1 MIILSIN
8 GFFTAIKD
16 GAWHNIDELSDQLAI
31 STTKLVEL
39 SKFLSNRSIINY
51 DENNRKIKIKSLWSL
66 LLPEEEPDIPKTIIA
81 NFMIPPQTSIDIQST
96 RISNMSKVNVEVTL
110 RIDNKIREVAIA
122 V

>member
-1 MIILSIN
+1 MSIN

-16 GAWHNIDELSDQLAI
+16 GAWHSIDELSDQLAI
-31 STTKLVEL
+31 STTKLDEL
-39 SKFLSNRSIINY
+39 SKFLSNRGIITY
-51 DENNRKIKIKSLWSL
+51 DENNRKIKIKSLWAL
-66 LLPEEEPDIPKTIIA
+66 LLPEKQPDIPKTIIA
-81 NFMIPPQTSIDIQST
+81 NFIIPPETSIDIQST

>member
-16 GAWHNIDELSDQLAI
+16 SAWHNIDELSDQLAI

-39 SKFLSNRSIINY
+39 SKFLSNRGIINY

-81 NFMIPPQTSIDIQST
+81 NFMIPPQTSINIQST

>member
-39 SKFLSNRSIINY
+39 SKFLSNRGIINY

-81 NFMIPPQTSIDIQST
+81 NFMIPPQTSINIQST

-110 RIDNKIREVAIA
+110 RIDNKIREIAIA

>member
-39 SKFLSNRSIINY
+39 SKFLSNRGIINY

-66 LLPEEEPDIPKTIIA
+66 LLPEEEPNIPKNIIA

-110 RIDNKIREVAIA
+110 RIDNKIREVAIS

>member
-1 MIILSIN
+1 MSIN

-39 SKFLSNRSIINY
+39 SKFLSNRGIINY

-66 LLPEEEPDIPKTIIA
+66 LLPEEEPDTPKTTIA
-81 NFMIPPQTSIDIQST
+81 NFMIPPQTSINIQST